1 MRDQT
6 IIGLV
11 EKAMENN
18 RKVFEV
24 RMAMY
29 ERLIKEIT
37 EELGGI
43 FFLIN
48 SIPIL
53 GILLRKLIERK
64 IRQFQKVLKTESIKL
79 YQKQKKEIKNGYMVR
94 DEGKNKEEPKSTN
107 G

>member
-11 EKAMENN
+11 EKAMEDN

-64 IRQFQKVLKTESIKL
+64 IRQFQKVLKAESIKL
-79 YQKQKKEIKNGYMVR
+79 YQKQKKEIKNGL
-94 DEGKNKEEPKSTN
+94 DSNEGKNKGKPEPTV
-107 G
+107 GG